1 MGQFVTDCITS
12 TKSSSGKPDPKS
24 RNTLPLSVSAMSEE
38 SKMSATS
45 NMSSA
50 TSVSSFGSVTTKT
63 ENSLV
68 QSTFG
73 NELLT
78 LEDGAMSGYLTL
90 KELNTLLLKYIGQ
103 VQDLEMNQTKPG
115 GSTSITVN
123 IDRSEIT
130 SLKSKYDDQ
139 LEDWKKQCEDKD
151 KEIAALKAEITKLKA
166 EIKRLKESNAA
177 KDGTIKERD
186 LTIEG
191 LRAEISKLQVSLSMF
206 QNQKEIYEFQIA
218 RLQGEISY
226 LTGEL
231 NAMTNALVA
240 EQNRSMDL
248 GNRLVSMEKELRFK
262 IDVLGSELKSER
274 GKTNIDISSLDT
286 RIQGEYADRLKAEL
300 KILRKMYEEHMRQT
314 EETLERTY
322 KTKISDLE
330 VQLAVQM
337 NAVKPTEDITELK
350 IELEKYK
357 KKIEELDSNNRDLSL
372 QWSKLSVE
380 LREQEANFQAKM
392 TTKETEMDYLAKQ
405 TAEYKKLY
413 EEMRSKL
420 LLEASEVKVYNRL
433 ITPEMERISSMYSEQ
448 FANGTLSSSRKTLKF
463 SRNSDGEVDGSSS
476 DEENTKSIKVS
487 QTVAKTSTTQ
497 KVTKEAVQNSSMSKK
512 N

>member
-166 EIKRLKESNAA
+166 EIKKLTESNAN

-231 NAMTNALVA
+231 NAITNALAA

-392 TTKETEMDYLAKQ
+392 TTKEIEMAYLVKEN
-405 TAEYKKLY
+405 AEYKKLY

-433 ITPEMERISSMYSEQ
+433 ITPEMDRISSMYSEQ

-476 DEENTKSIKVS
+476 DEETTKSIKVS

>member
-130 SLKSKYDDQ
+130 NLQAKYDDQ
-139 LEDWKKQCEDKD
+139 LADWKKKCDEKD

-166 EIKRLKESNAA
+166 EIKKLTESNAN

-231 NAMTNALVA
+231 NAITNALAA

-392 TTKETEMDYLAKQ
+392 TTKEIEMAYLVKEN
-405 TAEYKKLY
+405 AEYKKLY